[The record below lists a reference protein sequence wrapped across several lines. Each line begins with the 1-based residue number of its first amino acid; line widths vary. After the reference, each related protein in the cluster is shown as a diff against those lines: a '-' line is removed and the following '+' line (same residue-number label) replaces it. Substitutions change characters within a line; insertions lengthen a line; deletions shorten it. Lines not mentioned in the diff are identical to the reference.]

1 MISIRSPYNLIIHYL
16 FSFCKK
22 KEAREVIYS
31 AEVSVPSSGR
41 DIIEV
46 LKHVRQELKSN
57 QYIDSALS
65 LLSKGKP
72 RSIAYKNILPSSI
85 LTLLKTGEA
94 KQVMAGDLFKD
105 YLPMQHII
113 QKAEGIMKSALL
125 EPTIMYAMV
134 SLLSYFTVNTFYI
147 NFSKMPHMDMSA
159 IGIIRSYYFLL
170 VSAPIVTVHFLIAK
184 FPDRIPLWNRVYRYI
199 RAANY
204 LLIIKTLNDNG
215 MSSADA
221 IAFFKKLDDK
231 HLLKGI
237 KELKPHEKNI
247 EGLAK
252 ALAYYLTPVESA
264 LLKTSVKFGEQP
276 RILSGIV
283 ERRVMDVE
291 KVVSGITGTF
301 NKLLTTFAIVPVGIS
316 VYVLLSIVAQLTQ
329 RV

>member
-1 MISIRSPYNLIIHYL
+1 LDLKSLLKKIIS
-16 FSFCKK
+16 FEKK

-46 LKHVRQELKSN
+46 LRHVRQELKTN
-57 QYIDSALS
+57 PYIDSALS

-72 RSIAYKNILPSSI
+72 RSIAYKNILPANI

-113 QKAEGIMKSALL
+113 QKAEGVMKSALM
-125 EPTIMYAMV
+125 EPTVMYVIV
-134 SLLSYFTVNTFYI
+134 SLLSYFTVNTFYT
-147 NFSKMPHMDMSA
+147 NFSKMPHMDMST
-159 IGIIRSYYFLL
+159 IGPIRNYYFFL
-170 VSAPIVTVHFLIAK
+170 VSAPIISVHLLILK
-184 FPDRIPLWNRVYRYI
+184 SPDKIPLWNRVYRYI

-204 LLIIKTLNDNG
+204 LLIIKTLTDNG

-231 HLLKGI
+231 HLLGGI
-237 KELKPHEKNI
+237 KALKTHEKNI
-247 EGLAK
+247 DGLAK

-264 LLKTSVKFGEQP
+264 LLKTSVQFGEQQ

-283 ERRVMDVE
+283 ERRIMDVE
-291 KVVSGITGTF
+291 KIVSDITGTF
-301 NKLLTTFAIVPVGIS
+301 NKLLTTFALIPAGIS
-316 VYVLLSIVAQLTQ
+316 IYVLLSIVGQLTQ